1 MIMGFELGILDGIQH
16 LRNPVMDSVMVFIT
30 HLGDGGAVWIAL
42 ALVLLLIPKTRR
54 CGAVLAASLM
64 LEVVCCNLLLKP
76 LTARVRPCDV
86 SRGIALLVPR
96 PEDYSFPSGHTGAFF
111 AAVSALLFSRNKLW
125 LPCLVLACLIGF
137 SRLYLYVH
145 YPTDVL
151 AGALLGLAAGFAA
164 EQAVRRVKHPGSVK
178 DGQPQ

>member
-1 MIMGFELGILDGIQH
+1 M
-16 LRNPVMDSVMVFIT
+16 
-30 HLGDGGAVWIAL
+30 
-42 ALVLLLIPKTRR
+42 
-54 CGAVLAASLM
+54 
-64 LEVVCCNLLLKP
+64 
-76 LTARVRPCDV
+76 
-86 SRGIALLVPR
+86 PR
-96 PEDYSFPSGHTGAFF
+96 PEDYSFPSGHTGASF

-151 AGALLGLAAGFAA
+151 AGALLGIAAGFAA

>member
-1 MIMGFELGILDGIQH
+1 MGFELGILDGIQH

-96 PEDYSFPSGHTGAFF
+96 PEDYSFPSGHTGASF
-111 AAVSALLFSRNKLW
+111 AAVLPPSAPFFPPLRISSLLCAFPGAPL
-125 LPCLVLACLIGF
+125 LPSVCI
-137 SRLYLYVH
+137 
-145 YPTDVL
+145 
-151 AGALLGLAAGFAA
+151 
-164 EQAVRRVKHPGSVK
+164 HPSV
-178 DGQPQ
+178 

>member
-1 MIMGFELGILDGIQH
+1 
-16 LRNPVMDSVMVFIT
+16 
-30 HLGDGGAVWIAL
+30 
-42 ALVLLLIPKTRR
+42 
-54 CGAVLAASLM
+54 M

-96 PEDYSFPSGHTGAFF
+96 PEDYSFPSGHTGASF

-125 LPCLVLACLIGF
+125 LPCLIGF